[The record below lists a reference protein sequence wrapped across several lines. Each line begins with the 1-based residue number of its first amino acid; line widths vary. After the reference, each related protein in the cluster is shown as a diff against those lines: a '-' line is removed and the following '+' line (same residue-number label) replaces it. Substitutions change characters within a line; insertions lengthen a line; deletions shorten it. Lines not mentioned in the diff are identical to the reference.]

1 MVGINA
7 KKIPKNND
15 EKTFTITELFKYK
28 TTFVLKLYLI
38 NNLRI
43 SPKVLPNKIL
53 IIDPKSK
60 FYILIQ
66 PFVVLLGCS
75 IN

>member
-1 MVGINA
+1 LVGINA